1 MAVRIQCLFRCN
13 TARNLL
19 LQRQH
24 DYHQAILAKNE
35 RAKLMRELDQERQKA
50 RAKDQR
56 ARAKDEDA
64 REQDETMQES
74 ANCFEKERG

>member
-1 MAVRIQCLFRCN
+1 MTGSCHTHEPAQ
-13 TARNLL
+13 
-19 LQRQH
+19 
-24 DYHQAILAKNE
+24 E

-56 ARAKDEDA
+56 ARAKDKDA

-74 ANCFEKERG
+74 ANCFEKERGGGYEVTEKEGGGG